1 MPYEKYAL
9 LRDKRGLTDYAVS
22 KATDIAPS
30 TLSDWK
36 NGVSAP
42 KVDKLVKIA
51 RLFGMSL
58 DELLGDGP
66 EEGR

>member
-1 MPYEKYAL
+1 MPYERYAL
-9 LRDKRGLTDYAVS
+9 LRDRRGLTDYAVS

-36 NGVSAP
+36 NGLYVP
-42 KVDKLVKIA
+42 KLDKLVKIA

-58 DELLGDGP
+58 DELLGDET
-66 EEGR
+66 EERG